1 MDSDNDRGGS
11 VLDSVGSVSDL
22 FTIDILRL
30 ICSSTLAHASINRA
44 YPKALM
50 INKMTLAR
58 RAITNDKG
66 KML

>member
-30 ICSSTLAHASINRA
+30 YMLINLSTCEYQQSIPESLKDKQNDIS
-44 YPKALM
+44 KAGN
-50 INKMTLAR
+50 NKR
-58 RAITNDKG
+58 
-66 KML
+66 